1 MLSGVFAVLEELRGV
16 VGPDEMARAAAN
28 TQSIERAVKK
38 LKDLIDRDFETA
50 VAKKTPELAGALPD
64 IFAELAASEPGVM
77 RGKVISSDGQKVRD
91 ALTAAGYIFYTYGNS
106 PLEFVYAPGKT
117 PAHLEMDELKK
128 TKKMLAANVKAAAS
142 PDEKADHKQ
151 KIKTVDQEIKA
162 LENSDLYVT
171 SEKAASKTKPV
182 SDEPE
187 PLKPTKEMKDLQK
200 QIKAAEQE
208 VAAATNA
215 SQRTAAEKKL
225 ADLEAQLDGETATAQ
240 KAQGSGVAPAKKG
253 AIKDIEDPNFNPD
266 DPNVPPETRALY
278 WKRKRVGAYKQT
290 SAAMDGLDTYEASL
304 RDALSVLS
312 KDSKQKA
319 FNSDRQ
325 TRLTNL
331 MKTLRDT
338 VVSAERELEKV
349 GVPAQPKKAAA
360 EGLGRTAYSLAA
372 LAEELRTGGWIQP
385 AEKL

>member
-1 MLSGVFAVLEELRGV
+1 MLDGILAVLGELRHATGV
-16 VGPDEMARAAAN
+16 GEARVPFDDEAYKRMVQ
-28 TQSIERAVKK
+28 TTKK
-38 LKDLIDRDFETA
+38 LIDDNFADA
-50 VAKKTPELAGALPD
+50 VAKGNPELAGSWTEILDA
-64 IFAELAASEPGVM
+64 LAAVEPQAMRDAKTPSAETMKVRKALGSEGYLFYKAP
-77 RGKVISSDGQKVRD
+77 GQK
-91 ALTAAGYIFYTYGNS
+91 F
-106 PLEFVYAPGKT
+106 EFVYAPGQT
-117 PAHLEMDELKK
+117 PDHAKIAELKDMR
-128 TKKMLAANVKAAAS
+128 KKVTANVKASAT
-142 PDEKADHKQ
+142 PDEKDTNKKALKD
-151 KIKTVDQEIKA
+151 VDQQIKVIEKSPLMLA
-162 LENSDLYVT
+162 SEAAT
-171 SEKAASKTKPV
+171 SKAAPM

-187 PLKPTKEMKDLQK
+187 SLKPTKEMKDLQK

-225 ADLEAQLDGETATAQ
+225 ADLESQLDGETATAR

-253 AIKDIEDPNFNPD
+253 AIKDIDDPNFNPD

-290 SAAMDGLDTYEASL
+290 SDAMAGLDKYEAGL
-304 RDALSVLS
+304 RDTLNVLG
-312 KDSKQKA
+312 KDPKQKA
-319 FNSDRQ
+319 SNSNRQ

-349 GVPAQPKKAAA
+349 GVPAKAAA
-360 EGLGRTAYSLAA
+360 EGLGRTADSLSA
-372 LAEELRTGGWIQP
+372 LVEELRTGGWIQL

>member
-1 MLSGVFAVLEELRGV
+1 MLDGILAVLGELRHATGV
-16 VGPDEMARAAAN
+16 GEARVPFDDEAYKRMVQ
-28 TQSIERAVKK
+28 TTKK
-38 LKDLIDRDFETA
+38 LIDDNFADA
-50 VAKKTPELAGALPD
+50 VAKGNPELAGSWTEILDA
-64 IFAELAASEPGVM
+64 LAAVEPQAMRDAKTPSAETMKVRKALGSEGYLFYKAP
-77 RGKVISSDGQKVRD
+77 GQK
-91 ALTAAGYIFYTYGNS
+91 F
-106 PLEFVYAPGKT
+106 EFVYAPGQT
-117 PAHLEMDELKK
+117 PDHAKIAELKDMR
-128 TKKMLAANVKAAAS
+128 KKVTANVKASAT
-142 PDEKADHKQ
+142 PDEKDTNKKALKD
-151 KIKTVDQEIKA
+151 VDQQIKVIEKSPLMLA
-162 LENSDLYVT
+162 SEAAT
-171 SEKAASKTKPV
+171 SKAAPM

-187 PLKPTKEMKDLQK
+187 SLKPTKEMKDLQK

-225 ADLEAQLDGETATAQ
+225 ADLESQLDGETATAR

-253 AIKDIEDPNFNPD
+253 AIKDIDDPNFNPD

-290 SAAMDGLDTYEASL
+290 SDAMAGLDKYEAGL
-304 RDALSVLS
+304 HDTLNVLG
-312 KDSKQKA
+312 KDPKQKA
-319 FNSDRQ
+319 SNSNRQ

-349 GVPAQPKKAAA
+349 GVPAKAAA
-360 EGLGRTAYSLAA
+360 EGLGRTADSLSA
-372 LAEELRTGGWIQP
+372 LVEELRTGGWIQL

>member
-1 MLSGVFAVLEELRGV
+1 
-16 VGPDEMARAAAN
+16 
-28 TQSIERAVKK
+28 
-38 LKDLIDRDFETA
+38 
-50 VAKKTPELAGALPD
+50 
-64 IFAELAASEPGVM
+64 
-77 RGKVISSDGQKVRD
+77 
-91 ALTAAGYIFYTYGNS
+91 
-106 PLEFVYAPGKT
+106 
-117 PAHLEMDELKK
+117 
-128 TKKMLAANVKAAAS
+128 
-142 PDEKADHKQ
+142 
-151 KIKTVDQEIKA
+151 
-162 LENSDLYVT
+162 
-171 SEKAASKTKPV
+171 
-182 SDEPE
+182 
-187 PLKPTKEMKDLQK
+187 MKDLQK

-225 ADLEAQLDGETATAQ
+225 ADLEAQLDGETATAR

-349 GVPAQPKKAAA
+349 GIPAQPKKAAA

>member
-225 ADLEAQLDGETATAQ
+225 ADLEAQLDGETKTAQ
-240 KAQGSGVAPAKKG
+240 KAHDSGAAPKKKG
-253 AIKDIEDPNFNPD
+253 AKKSVDDPDFDPEDPD
-266 DPNVPPETRALY
+266 VDPGDKALY
-278 WKRKRVGAYKQT
+278 WRRKRVGAYTDTKDALAAVEKYG
-290 SAAMDGLDTYEASL
+290 AAMGNVLDVTA
-304 RDALSVLS
+304 
-312 KDSKQKA
+312 KDPKQA
-319 FNSDRQ
+319 GMSGDRK
-325 TRLTNL
+325 TRLANL
-331 MKTLRDT
+331 LKTLRDT
-338 VVSAERELEKV
+338 VYSADVALGKT
-349 GVPAQPKKAAA
+349 GVPKNKTAA
-360 EGLGRTAYSLAA
+360 EEVKNA
-372 LAEELRTGGWIQP
+372 
-385 AEKL
+385 